1 VVVVVEVEIMEV
13 MEVVEEGY
21 TIKGI
26 VLHKYFRRK

>member
-1 VVVVVEVEIMEV
+1 MVVVVEVEI